1 MSLKLIEVKD
11 GVFLNPY
18 EIEAVKFSITN
29 TTTED
34 TYKMSVH
41 FKSGKLFE
49 VFVTPEEKEYF
60 HNQVLQCC

>member
-11 GVFLNPY
+11 GVFINPY
-18 EIEAVKFSITN
+18 EIEAVKFSIID
-29 TTTED
+29 TTTENS
-34 TYKMSVH
+34 YKMSVH

-60 HNQVLQCC
+60 HNQVLQYC